1 MYFFFYFCLALFSAF
16 ISVYLMDL
24 GYKATQVSFVVA
36 CSYIVSMITQPFIGS
51 VNDKLDKKKWNAFL
65 LTMTIIVAIIFIFL
79 RNIYAIAIAYSTVL
93 ALMNS
98 SKVVVE
104 SMATLSRHAYGSI
117 RVWATIGYAV
127 ASKISGYLYQY
138 IAPQSLYI
146 VFSIGMVLCII
157 GILGTQD
164 VRKLEKN
171 EQVEATDKVLNKNMF
186 IYLVIVCIFYG
197 VTNVNTL
204 YLPAML
210 QSKGIQMKDV
220 STIIFISTLAEVP
233 VIMFAKYYMNRL
245 TNKQLLLAC
254 FSLLLTEFSVL
265 TFIDNLIVTMIIIFL
280 TKAVATMS
288 FIMINLKVVAS
299 IVDSTKQ
306 NTALSIVSSCNS
318 FSSIIFQMIAGY
330 LIDYTSYQ
338 IFYFVLLVC
347 SVLGILIVTM
357 THLPTNKKIRLFN

>member
-1 MYFFFYFCLALFSAF
+1 
-16 ISVYLMDL
+16 MDL
-24 GYKATQVSFVVA
+24 GYKATQVSQVAA

-65 LTMTIIVAIIFIFL
+65 LTVTIVVAIVFIYL
-79 RNIYAIAIAYSTVL
+79 RNIYAIAIAYSVVL

-146 VFSIGMVLCII
+146 AFSIGMVLCIV

-164 VRKLEKN
+164 AIKLEKN
-171 EQVEATDKVLNKNMF
+171 ENVEGTNKVLNKNMW

-210 QSKGIQMKDV
+210 QAKGIQMKDV
-220 STIIFISTLAEVP
+220 STIIFVSTLAEVP
-233 VIMFAKYYMNRL
+233 VIMFAKYYMNKL

-254 FSLLLTEFSVL
+254 FSLLLIEFSVL
-265 TFIDNLIVTMIIIFL
+265 AFVDYFIVTMLIIFL

-299 IVDSTKQ
+299 IVDSAKQ
-306 NTALSIVSSCNS
+306 NTALSVVSSCNS
-318 FSSIIFQMIAGY
+318 FASIIFQMLAGY

-338 IFYFVLLVC
+338 IFYLVLLVC
-347 SVLGILIVTM
+347 SIIGMAIVAI